1 MFHGQ
6 KEVLIMTGQV
16 AGTRQHTSIGLIKF
30 MIFMMFFMFAMTTD
44 SVGVI
49 IPKII
54 EEFGLSM
61 TAAGAFHY
69 VTMAAIAI
77 AAILFGYW
85 ADKLGHKK
93 SILIGLAMFAV
104 SAYLFIIGSSFAFF
118 IFLLAI
124 SGTSIGIFKTGAL
137 ALIGD
142 VSKST
147 TDHTSTMNLV
157 EGFFGV
163 GAIVGPAIVVYL
175 LSQNVSWQWLYAIAA
190 TLCVILLVATLAI
203 RPPRIEKR
211 SHETVDLKRTFRMM
225 KNPYAI
231 YFSIA
236 AFLYVSVECAVY
248 VWMPMMLKGYT
259 GNWAWLAVYSMSIF
273 FAFRAIGRFMGA
285 WVLARFDWSWV
296 LTIFSGLVAL
306 FFVLSVAYGPNVG
319 IYLLPLSGLFMS
331 MIYPTINSK
340 GISCFPKEKH
350 GAISGVILFFTC
362 FSAAVGPLA
371 MGAVSD
377 FGGDITYGFI
387 LATVL
392 AVLLFG
398 QMLYNSVVKPTQEHL
413 DRLNASE
420 YGEILQTGGV
430 SE

>member
-1 MFHGQ
+1 MNTQ
-6 KEVLIMTGQV
+6 TD
-16 AGTRQHTSIGLIKF
+16 ATRTHTSIGLIKF

-69 VTMAAIAI
+69 VTMAAIALS
-77 AAILFGYW
+77 AILFGYW

-104 SAYLFIIGSSFAFF
+104 SAYLFIVGSAFSFF
-118 IFLLAI
+118 IVLLVI

-175 LSQNVSWQWLYAIAA
+175 FSQNVSWQWLYAIAA
-190 TLCVILLVATLAI
+190 TLCVLLLVVSLFL
-203 RPPRIEKR
+203 RPPKIEKK
-211 SHETVDLKRTFRMM
+211 SHEAVDLRGTFRMM

-231 YFSIA
+231 FFSVA

-248 VWMPMMLKGYT
+248 VWMPMMLKSYT
-259 GNWAWLAVYSMSIF
+259 GNLTWLVIYSMSIF

-285 WVLARFDWSWV
+285 WVLARFSWSWV
-296 LTIFSGLVAL
+296 LTIFSGIVFV
-306 FFVLSVAYGPNVG
+306 FFAASIAYGPSVG

-340 GISCFPKEKH
+340 GISCFPKERH

-362 FSAAVGPLA
+362 FSAAVGPLVMA
-371 MGAVSD
+371 AVSD
-377 FGGDITYGFI
+377 IGGDITYGFMI
-387 LATVL
+387 AALLAF
-392 AVLLFG
+392 LLFG
-398 QMLYNSVVKPTQEHL
+398 QMLYNSIFKPTQAHL
-413 DRLNASE
+413 DSLNASE
-420 YGEILQTGGV
+420 YGEMVQTGGV

>member
-1 MFHGQ
+1 MN
-6 KEVLIMTGQV
+6 
-16 AGTRQHTSIGLIKF
+16 TREATAVSKHTSTGMIKF
-30 MIFMMFFMFAMTTD
+30 MIFMMFLMFAMTTD

-49 IPKII
+49 IPRII
-54 EEFGLSM
+54 DQFGLSM

-69 VTMAAIAI
+69 ATMAAIAVS
-77 AAILFGYW
+77 AILFGHW

-104 SAYLFIIGSSFAFF
+104 SAYLFIVGNAFAFF
-118 IFLLAI
+118 LLLLVI

-142 VSKST
+142 VSRST
-147 TDHTSTMNLV
+147 KDHTSTMNLV

-163 GAIVGPAIVVYL
+163 GAIIGPAIVVYL
-175 LSQNVSWQWLYAIAA
+175 LRNQVSWQWLYAIAA
-190 TLCVILLVATLAI
+190 TLCVVLFVMALAM
-203 RPPRIEKR
+203 RPPRLEKK
-211 SHETVDLKRTFRMM
+211 SHEAVDLKRTFRMM
-225 KNPYAI
+225 KNPYAM
-231 YFSIA
+231 YFSVA

-248 VWMPMMLKGYT
+248 VWMPMMLKGYAGSWT
-259 GNWAWLAVYSMSIF
+259 WLAIYSMSIF
-273 FAFRAIGRFMGA
+273 FAFRALGRFMGA
-285 WVLARFDWSWV
+285 WVLARFDWSLV
-296 LTIFSGLVAL
+296 LTVFSGIVAV
-306 FFVLSVAYGPNVG
+306 FFALSVAYGPSVG

-377 FGGDITYGFI
+377 LGGDIVYGFV

-392 AVLLFG
+392 AVLLFA
-398 QMLYNSVVKPTQEHL
+398 QMLYNSVMKPTREHL
-413 DRLNASE
+413 ARLDASE
-420 YGEILQTGGV
+420 YGEVLQTGGV
-430 SE
+430 SG

>member
-1 MFHGQ
+1 
-6 KEVLIMTGQV
+6 MTERAVG
-16 AGTRQHTSIGLIKF
+16 AGSSHTRIGLIKF

-69 VTMAAIAI
+69 VTMAAIALS
-77 AAILFGYW
+77 AILFGYW

-93 SILIGLAMFAV
+93 SILIGLALFAV
-104 SAYLFIIGSSFAFF
+104 SAYLFIVGSSFAFF

-175 LSQNVSWQWLYAIAA
+175 FSQNVSWQWLYAIAA
-190 TLCVILLVATLAI
+190 TLCVVLLLVALFL
-203 RPPRIEKR
+203 RPPKLEKK
-211 SHETVDLKRTFRMM
+211 SHEAVDLKGTFRMM
-225 KNPYAI
+225 KNPYAL
-231 YFSIA
+231 YFSVA

-259 GNWAWLAVYSMSIF
+259 GDVTWLVVYSMSIF
-273 FAFRAIGRFMGA
+273 FAFRAIGRFLGA
-285 WVLARFDWSWV
+285 WVLARFNWSWV
-296 LTIFSGLVAL
+296 LTIFSGIVFICFAASITYGP
-306 FFVLSVAYGPNVG
+306 SVA

-340 GISCFPKEKH
+340 GISCFPKERH

-371 MGAVSD
+371 MAAVSD
-377 FGGDITYGFI
+377 FGGDIVYGFT
-387 LATVL
+387 LAAVL
-392 AVLLFG
+392 AFLLFA
-398 QMLYNSVVKPTQEHL
+398 QMLYNSVFKPTQEHL
-413 DRLNASE
+413 ERLNASE
-420 YGEILQTGGV
+420 YGEMVQTGGV

>member
-1 MFHGQ
+1 M
-6 KEVLIMTGQV
+6 ET
-16 AGTRQHTSIGLIKF
+16 ATPTTRSHTPIGVIKF
-30 MIFMMFFMFAMTTD
+30 MIFMMFLMFAMTTD

-61 TAAGAFHY
+61 TAAGSFHY

-77 AAILFGYW
+77 SAILFGHW

-93 SILIGLAMFAV
+93 SILIGLGMFAI
-104 SAYLFIIGSSFAFF
+104 SAYLFIVGSAFSF
-118 IFLLAI
+118 FLLLLVI

-142 VSKST
+142 VSRST
-147 TDHTSTMNLV
+147 KDHTSTMNLV

-163 GAIVGPAIVVYL
+163 GAIIGPAIVVYL
-175 LSQNVSWQWLYAIAA
+175 FSRNVSWQWLYAIAA
-190 TLCVILLVATLAI
+190 SLCVLLLILAFVMRLPKL
-203 RPPRIEKR
+203 EKK
-211 SHETVDLKRTFRMM
+211 SHEAVDLKRTFKMM
-225 KNPYAI
+225 KNPFAI
-231 YFSIA
+231 YFSVA

-259 GNWAWLAVYSMSIF
+259 GSWAWVALYSMSIF

-285 WVLARFDWSWV
+285 WVLARFEWSWV
-296 LTIFSGLVAL
+296 LTVFSGIVFA
-306 FFVLSVAYGPNVG
+306 FFGLSVAYGPSVG

-377 FGGDITYGFI
+377 LGGNIIYGFI
-387 LATVL
+387 LATIL
-392 AVLLFG
+392 ALLLFA
-398 QMLYNSVVKPTQEHL
+398 QMLYNSVVKPTKEHL
-413 DRLNASE
+413 ARLDASE
-420 YGEILQTGGV
+420 YGEVLQTGGV